1 MNIIVAV
8 DRNWA
13 IGIGGKQ
20 PFSFPEDR
28 KFLRRVTK
36 GKALVMG
43 QRTFE
48 SLPGGKPLPDRPH
61 IVLSDDEAFS
71 PEGVTVCRSLAELK
85 AALQAYASGDVFV
98 FGGQAV
104 YEELLPYCKYAY
116 ITKYDRAYEA
126 DRFFP
131 DLDAKEDWKFKETL
145 ADGSYEEHAYRMCL
159 YENAAVRPF

>member
-8 DRNWA
+8 DKNWA

-20 PFSFPEDR
+20 PFTFPEDR
-28 KFLRRVTK
+28 KFLRRMTK
-36 GKALVMG
+36 GKVLVMG
-43 QRTFE
+43 QHTFE
-48 SLPGGKPLPDRPH
+48 SLPGGKPLPDRLH

-71 PEGVTVCRSLAELK
+71 PECVTVCRSLGELK
-85 AALQAYASGDVFV
+85 ETLQAYASDDVFV

-104 YEELLPYCKYAY
+104 YEELMPYCKYAY

-131 DLDAKEDWKFKETL
+131 DIDAKESWKLKETL
-145 ADGSYEEHAYRMCL
+145 AEGLHDEHAYRMCL
-159 YENAAVRPF
+159 YENGSVKPL